1 MQGEPAGGATS
12 PSQTPVG
19 TSPDPHREP
28 DPQAPGRHPG
38 PDPLG
43 PRLRDE
49 IDDQVAEAFDAYMAD
64 RLAEPGP
71 LRTALLSGRGA
82 RVVPATIALGALATA
97 LAPHTAAAVGWIWG
111 AIALVDIAWL
121 RLGHRT

>member
-1 MQGEPAGGATS
+1 M
-12 PSQTPVG
+12 G